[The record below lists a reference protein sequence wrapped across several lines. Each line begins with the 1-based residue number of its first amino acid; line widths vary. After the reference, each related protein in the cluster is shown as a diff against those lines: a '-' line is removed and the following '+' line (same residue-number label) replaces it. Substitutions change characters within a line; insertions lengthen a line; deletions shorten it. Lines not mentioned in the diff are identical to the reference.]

1 MAVNAYNLSETPI
14 VDQLGIQMRP
24 LEGLEGVGALGG
36 LKEGVDQNNLPTD
49 IEQMPLYDSVARQQ
63 ETIPIYQIESQAPDP
78 YINLQDVYGTSY
90 MPMFEWVKKIQVGE
104 KIYDPFS
111 PEDSELV
118 EQYKEFVDE
127 YGVPEGL
134 PDPYDWKAIGKE
146 VGKATLVASAPSIA
160 GNILG
165 AATDPY
171 ITGGAGERVMA
182 GVKQFLPFTDPLPSE
197 IVGMEAAKG
206 MDLVGKLGSNE
217 VFIPEL
223 ANKAAAEASG
233 NLNLYNAL
241 NSGDASTAVFNPTG
255 MQFQAGARTVGGQQV
270 YNADI
275 LANKG
280 VFANADGS
288 VTLAKG
294 SGANISNMSKAVT
307 ASTQPVGYIAGVK
320 DKLYG
325 AQAGQTWGQA
335 GTMALVSFGLN
346 VATGMKPVE
355 AAKSAGASAVAYA
368 LGTALF
374 GPVGG
379 WIASTVLAKPIQ
391 KAGSKLVKETKGAL
405 DSVGDFLGDIGG
417 GITSK
422 FEKAGSVVSSGVE
435 KVADTVGDLASG
447 AKKLLTGGRVICN
460 ELRRQGLLETKDVL
474 LDYKFTKEHLTPQH
488 VAGYHFWAVKVVK
501 RLRKGK
507 GVKFW
512 KHIAGHRANEI
523 AYIYGERDKPD
534 YLGKLYRKIFEPVC
548 WGIGLFCK
556 ETDWSV
562 LYEDKEIC

>member
-1 MAVNAYNLSETPI
+1 MAVNPYDLSETPI
-14 VDQLGIQMRP
+14 VDQLGIQMKP
-24 LEGLEGVGALGG
+24 LEGLEGVGALG
-36 LKEGVDQNNLPTD
+36 ELPKQE
-49 IEQMPLYDSVARQQ
+49 IEQMPIYEPVANQNI
-63 ETIPIYQIESQAPDP
+63 IPIFQTESQTPDP
-78 YINLQDVYGTSY
+78 YINLQETYGTSY
-90 MPMFEWVKKIQVGE
+90 FPMFEWVKKVQVGE
-104 KIYDPFS
+104 KIYEPS
-111 PEDSELV
+111 STEDSQMLE
-118 EQYKEFVDE
+118 EYKKFVAE
-127 YGVPEGL
+127 NGVPPGL
-134 PDPYDWKAIGKE
+134 PDPYDWKAIGKQ
-146 VGKATLVASAPSIA
+146 VGMATLAASAPSIA
-160 GNILG
+160 SNILG

-182 GVKQFLPFTDPLPSE
+182 GAKQFLPFTDPLPSE
-197 IVGMEAAKG
+197 IVGLEAAKG
-206 MDLVGKLGSNE
+206 MDLVGKLGSND

-223 ANKAAAEASG
+223 ASKAAAEASG
-233 NLNLYNAL
+233 NVNLYNAL
-241 NSGDASTAVFNPTG
+241 NAGDTSSYVFSPGG
-255 MQFQAGARTVGGQQV
+255 MQFQAGVKTAGGQQI
-270 YNADI
+270 YNADL
-275 LANKG
+275 LAQNG

-288 VTLAKG
+288 ITLAKG
-294 SGANISNMSKAVT
+294 SGANISNMSKAIT
-307 ASTQPVGYIAGVK
+307 ANTQPVGYLAGVK

-325 AQAGQTWGQA
+325 SQAGQTWGQA
-335 GTMALVSFGLN
+335 GTMALVSFGIN
-346 VATGMKPVE
+346 VASGMKPVE

-368 LGTALF
+368 IGASLF

-391 KAGSKLVKETKGAL
+391 KAGSKIIEETKGAL
-405 DSVGDFLGDIGG
+405 DSVGDFLGDVGG
-417 GITSK
+417 SI
-422 FEKAGSVVSSGVE
+422 VSGGK
-435 KVADTVGDLASG
+435 KVGEAVASG
-447 AKKLLTGGRVICN
+447 AEKIVSAPVKIAEKVFGGRVICN

>member
-24 LEGLEGVGALGG
+24 LEGLEGVGALGE
-36 LKEGVDQNNLPTD
+36 LPPYKEGYDPNIQLD
-49 IEQMPLYDSVARQQ
+49 IKRMPGPDYVEQQ
-63 ETIPIYQIESQAPDP
+63 ETIPIYQIQSQTPDP

-104 KIYDPFS
+104 KLYDPFS

-118 EQYKEFVDE
+118 EQYKEFVDK

-171 ITGGAGERVMA
+171 ITGGAGERFMA
-182 GVKQFLPFTDPLPSE
+182 GAKQFLPFTDPLPSE
-197 IVGMEAAKG
+197 IVGLEAAKG

-241 NSGDASTAVFNPTG
+241 NAGDASTAVFNPTG

-275 LANKG
+275 LANNG

-294 SGANISNMSKAVT
+294 SGANISNMSKAIT
-307 ASTQPVGYIAGVK
+307 ANTQPVGYLAGVK

-405 DSVGDFLGDIGG
+405 DSVGDFVGDIFGG
-417 GITSK
+417 AASG
-422 FEKAGSVVSSGVE
+422 FEKAGSAVSSGLG
-435 KVADTVGDLASG
+435 KVADTVSDV
-447 AKKLLTGGRVICN
+447 AKKVTGRVICN
-460 ELRRQGLLETKDVL
+460 ELRRQGLLETKHVL

-488 VAGYHFWAVKVVK
+488 VAGYHFWAVNVVK